1 MILDALDCFFIIM
14 VLINFGFIIHLET
27 QVRMLRSMMEEH
39 TRFDDR
45 LCEISK
51 ELQKSPIQN

>member
-1 MILDALDCFFIIM
+1 MTLDALDCFFIFM

-39 TRFDDR
+39 TRFGDK
-45 LCEISK
+45 LCELSK
-51 ELQKSPIQN
+51 EFQKTPIQK